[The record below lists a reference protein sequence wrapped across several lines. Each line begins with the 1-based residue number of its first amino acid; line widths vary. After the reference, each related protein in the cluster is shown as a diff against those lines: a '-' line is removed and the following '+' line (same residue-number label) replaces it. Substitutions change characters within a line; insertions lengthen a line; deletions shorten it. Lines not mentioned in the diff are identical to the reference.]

1 MKKLLFIYLSIFTV
15 FILSCGNKVTE
26 PMEAI
31 FYYDVNNT
39 ETDKFNIM
47 TLNKENKEVV
57 VNDVEFKKIAE
68 SDNAI
73 VYVQSG
79 QSFDMNNVRNL
90 FTRFE
95 ANYDEELRIY
105 GEPISFP
112 TINND
117 KLVFLIY
124 DFYPESEGDFAGFF
138 NPSDFYDNKPD
149 TFNKGK
155 YMYINITTI
164 SNTDEI
170 VGTMLHEFQ
179 HLINASV
186 NIINDRRTM
195 DLWLNE
201 ALSESTSVLFAPY
214 TALDR
219 KLFFNFF
226 HYYSFYSWKI
236 DEIMGV
242 IHNQQG
248 QSLNSIYFS
257 YCSSSVFM
265 RWIEHIGGREVIRDI
280 AHSSTSLDTRSRLV
294 NSVKGLNIG
303 NNVEEIFISWIKDI
317 YKGNLPGVQ
326 VTELTFDPNI
336 NPLITDKGLPLLPGG
351 FIIYDANEYNL
362 DNVQGLSKEL
372 LDESKNLYLVWN
384 PKFDSVDAEGHVSDN
399 DVIWINPTSST
410 TTSSTSKSE
419 MLNFDYSKFSRMPID
434 KVLTS
439 EEVIRAKSRK

>member
-47 TLNKENKEVV
+47 TLNKEGKQVV

-68 SDNAI
+68 SSHAI

-90 FTRFE
+90 FTKFE
-95 ANYDEELRIY
+95 ADYDEELRIY

-124 DFYPESEGDFAGFF
+124 AFYPESEGEFAGFF

-149 TFNKGK
+149 TLNKGK

-164 SNTDEI
+164 SNPDEI
-170 VGTMLHEFQ
+170 VGTMFHEFQ

-201 ALSESTSVLFAPY
+201 ALSESTSVLFAPSIAY
-214 TALDR
+214 ERSSAFILIP
-219 KLFFNFF
+219 
-226 HYYSFYSWKI
+226 YYSFYSWNINEIYGDPNMI
-236 DEIMGV
+236 D
-242 IHNQQG
+242 
-248 QSLNSIYFS
+248 LS
-257 YCSSSVFM
+257 YSSSSVFM
-265 RWIEHIGGREVIRDI
+265 KWILEKGGKEAIENI
-280 AHSSTSLDTRSRLV
+280 AHSSPSLDTR
-294 NSVKGLNIG
+294 
-303 NNVEEIFISWIKDI
+303 
-317 YKGNLPGVQ
+317 
-326 VTELTFDPNI
+326 
-336 NPLITDKGLPLLPGG
+336 
-351 FIIYDANEYNL
+351 
-362 DNVQGLSKEL
+362 
-372 LDESKNLYLVWN
+372 
-384 PKFDSVDAEGHVSDN
+384 HV
-399 DVIWINPTSST
+399 
-410 TTSSTSKSE
+410 
-419 MLNFDYSKFSRMPID
+419 
-434 KVLTS
+434 
-439 EEVIRAKSRK
+439 

>member
-31 FYYDVNNT
+31 VYYDINNT

-47 TLNKENKEVV
+47 TLNKEGKQVV
-57 VNDVEFKKIAE
+57 VNDIEFKKIAE
-68 SDNAI
+68 SSHAI

-90 FTRFE
+90 FTIFE

-124 DFYPESEGDFAGFF
+124 AFYPESEGEFAGFF

-149 TFNKGK
+149 TLNKGK

-164 SNTDEI
+164 SNPDEI
-170 VGTMLHEFQ
+170 VGTMFHEFQ

-201 ALSESTSVLFAPY
+201 ALSESTSVLFAPSIAY
-214 TALDR
+214 DR
-219 KLFFNFF
+219 SSAFILIP
-226 HYYSFYSWKI
+226 YYSFYSW
-236 DEIMGV
+236 
-242 IHNQQG
+242 
-248 QSLNSIYFS
+248 
-257 YCSSSVFM
+257 
-265 RWIEHIGGREVIRDI
+265 
-280 AHSSTSLDTRSRLV
+280 
-294 NSVKGLNIG
+294 
-303 NNVEEIFISWIKDI
+303 
-317 YKGNLPGVQ
+317 
-326 VTELTFDPNI
+326 NI
-336 NPLITDKGLPLLPGG
+336 NE
-351 FIIYDANEYNL
+351 IYGDPSMI
-362 DNVQGLSKEL
+362 G
-372 LDESKNLYLVWN
+372 
-384 PKFDSVDAEGHVSDN
+384 VSY
-399 DVIWINPTSST
+399 SS
-410 TTSSTSKSE
+410 
-419 MLNFDYSKFSRMPID
+419 
-434 KVLTS
+434 
-439 EEVIRAKSRK
+439 